1 MAKRDLIVF
10 QDGEQ
15 QEIELIFDTPL
26 TDVNRKGEPYNLYA
40 FKIGSVEFGCFAEDE
55 LHEELIQYNKG
66 SVLTVTKMGKAYKV
80 ESLGGSYKKEN
91 RESPQKNARVSNNN
105 YGVTWGMCMNNA
117 VRIVIASGESNDM
130 LLRVH
135 EIASSLM
142 DIAVDGL
149 KVWEQERHEKDQ
161 NREPNGDDL
170 PF

>member
-1 MAKRDLIVF
+1 MANRDLIVF
-10 QDGEQ
+10 QDGEK

-105 YGVTWGMCMNNA
+105 YGVTWGMSMNNA
-117 VRIVIASGESNDM
+117 VRIVLASGDTDNI
-130 LLRVH
+130 LLRVY
-135 EIASSLM
+135 ETACGLM
-142 DIAVDGL
+142 DIAVGGL
-149 KVWEQERHEKDQ
+149 KEWEQKQHEKDQ
-161 NREPNGDDL
+161 NKEPNGDDL